1 MRYACVRVR
10 LNAYYKLYKIK
21 EVRCLN
27 IKRAETKLILM
38 QAALDAW
45 GMFKMIVWA
54 ICAIAAVVAVGLGV
68 NWLFAL
74 ALFVGVPLVTG
85 LAWAV
90 VYRWCFDNGALK
102 LEQVD
107 PNENDNG
114 KGDE

>member
-1 MRYACVRVR
+1 MH
-10 LNAYYKLYKIK
+10 KIK
-21 EVRCLN
+21 EVRCLD
-27 IKRAETKLILM
+27 IKRAETKFILT

-45 GMFKMIVWA
+45 DMFKKIVWV
-54 ICAIAAVVAVGLGV
+54 ICAVAVVAAVGMGV

-74 ALFVGVPLVTG
+74 ALFVGVPVVTG

-90 VYRWCFDNGALK
+90 VYRWCFDSGAMK

-107 PNENDNG
+107 PGEDTDG

>member
-1 MRYACVRVR
+1 M
-10 LNAYYKLYKIK
+10 
-21 EVRCLN
+21 N

-45 GMFKMIVWA
+45 GMFKMIVWV

-68 NWLFAL
+68 NWL

-85 LAWAV
+85 LVWAV

-102 LEQVD
+102 LEHVD
-107 PNENDNG
+107 PDEDDNG

>member
-1 MRYACVRVR
+1 M
-10 LNAYYKLYKIK
+10 
-21 EVRCLN
+21 
-27 IKRAETKLILM
+27 
-38 QAALDAW
+38 
-45 GMFKMIVWA
+45 
-54 ICAIAAVVAVGLGV
+54 

-85 LAWAV
+85 LAWGV

-107 PNENDNG
+107 PDENDNE

>member
-1 MRYACVRVR
+1 MRYVCVRVR
-10 LNAYYKLYKIK
+10 LNAYYKLYKTK
-21 EVRCLN
+21 EVRCLD

-45 GMFKMIVWA
+45 DMFKKIVWA

-107 PNENDNG
+107 PDENDNG
-114 KGDE
+114 NGDE

>member
-1 MRYACVRVR
+1 M
-10 LNAYYKLYKIK
+10 
-21 EVRCLN
+21 N

-45 GMFKMIVWA
+45 NMFKMIVWA

-90 VYRWCFDNGALK
+90 VYFWCFDNGALK

-107 PNENDNG
+107 PGENDNG

>member
-1 MRYACVRVR
+1 MD
-10 LNAYYKLYKIK
+10 
-21 EVRCLN
+21 
-27 IKRAETKLILM
+27 IKRAETKFILT

-45 GMFKMIVWA
+45 DMFKRIVWGVCATVMIVS
-54 ICAIAAVVAVGLGV
+54 VGLGV

-74 ALFVGVPLVTG
+74 ALFVGVPVVVG
-85 LAWAV
+85 IAWAV

-107 PNENDNG
+107 PDEKDDG

>member
-1 MRYACVRVR
+1 MD
-10 LNAYYKLYKIK
+10 
-21 EVRCLN
+21 

-45 GMFKMIVWA
+45 DMFKKIVWA
-54 ICAIAAVVAVGLGV
+54 ICAIAAVAVVGLGV

-90 VYRWCFDNGALK
+90 VYRWCFGNGALK
-102 LEQVD
+102 LEHVD
-107 PNENDNG
+107 PDEDDNG

>member
-1 MRYACVRVR
+1 MD
-10 LNAYYKLYKIK
+10 
-21 EVRCLN
+21 

-45 GMFKMIVWA
+45 DMFKKIVWA
-54 ICAIAAVVAVGLGV
+54 ICAIAAVAVVGLGV

-90 VYRWCFDNGALK
+90 VYRWGFDNGALK

-107 PNENDNG
+107 PDENDNG

>member
-1 MRYACVRVR
+1 MRYACVRIR
-10 LNAYYKLYKIK
+10 LNTYYKMYKTK
-21 EVRCLN
+21 EVRYLN
-27 IKRAETKLILM
+27 IKRAETKLILT

-45 GMFKMIVWA
+45 DMFKKIVWA
-54 ICAIAAVVAVGLGV
+54 ICAIAVVAAVGLGV

-107 PNENDNG
+107 LDENDNG

>member
-1 MRYACVRVR
+1 M
-10 LNAYYKLYKIK
+10 YKTK
-21 EVRCLN
+21 EVRYLD

-45 GMFKMIVWA
+45 DMFKTIVWV
-54 ICAIAAVVAVGLGV
+54 ICAIAVVAAVGLGV

-74 ALFVGVPLVTG
+74 ALFVGVPVVVGLV
-85 LAWAV
+85 WAV
-90 VYRWCFDNGALK
+90 IYRWCFDTGAMK

-107 PNENDNG
+107 PDEDADG

>member
-1 MRYACVRVR
+1 MD
-10 LNAYYKLYKIK
+10 
-21 EVRCLN
+21 

-45 GMFKMIVWA
+45 DMFKKIVWA
-54 ICAIAAVVAVGLGV
+54 ICAIAAIAAVGLGV

-74 ALFVGVPLVTG
+74 VLFVGVPLVTG

-107 PNENDNG
+107 PDKDADG

>member
-1 MRYACVRVR
+1 MD
-10 LNAYYKLYKIK
+10 
-21 EVRCLN
+21 

-38 QAALDAW
+38 QAALDALDI
-45 GMFKMIVWA
+45 FKKIVWA

-107 PNENDNG
+107 PDENDNG